1 MEEIVTPEIDYKA
14 KYQAL
19 SKDVSPDFVDDA
31 LVLAQR
37 RMTDEVDLE
46 TALDQV
52 LDSYPHFK
60 RQAPVNPTVQT
71 ATATQTAMQTAPLS
85 TGIHTGG
92 KTPALS
98 GVEAAFL
105 RKNPNIKL

>member
-31 LVLAQR
+31 LVLAKR

-46 TALDQV
+46 AALDKV
-52 LDSYPHFK
+52 LDSYPHFL
-60 RQAPVNPTVQT
+60 RQAPVNPTVAET
-71 ATATQTAMQTAPLS
+71 IPLS